1 MIWDV
6 DWKDIEMKS
15 SQCGSGMSFSRF
27 LMECRSLSKY
37 KADVKKCLS
46 PIN

>member
-1 MIWDV
+1 
-6 DWKDIEMKS
+6 MKS

-27 LMECRSLSKY
+27 LMECGSLSKY